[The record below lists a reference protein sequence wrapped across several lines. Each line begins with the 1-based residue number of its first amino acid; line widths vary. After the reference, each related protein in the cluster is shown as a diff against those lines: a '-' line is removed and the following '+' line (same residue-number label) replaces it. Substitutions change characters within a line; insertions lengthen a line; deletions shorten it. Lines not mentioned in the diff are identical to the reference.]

1 MLLLVLYGVFSTCTE
16 LVSSRAFF
24 HKYTTKGS
32 RGPEEHSQQSCIKYT
47 YLSGNPKDDFLKKR
61 KVSWCFLSSLLR
73 YMIAEIALLLPS
85 VMLHLL
91 MMQAVNAREKT
102 PKCAKKQHCTSFLNI
117 IWKKNYRYSKSLI
130 FNLKSQ
136 FQAVLLTTIL
146 GCIDLSIFCDGL
158 DKKQPVTSTYVFCLS
173 V

>member
-1 MLLLVLYGVFSTCTE
+1 MFHRSLYQSSWLLLCIFGARYLRIQKWKKSCPNTIHKHIAHCTCMLVLYGVFSTCTE

-91 MMQAVNAREKT
+91 MM
-102 PKCAKKQHCTSFLNI
+102 
-117 IWKKNYRYSKSLI
+117 
-130 FNLKSQ
+130 
-136 FQAVLLTTIL
+136 
-146 GCIDLSIFCDGL
+146 
-158 DKKQPVTSTYVFCLS
+158 
-173 V
+173 